1 MNPHSLA
8 LSASNAVAAMPP
20 CCEVAIMRAVLAL
33 LHGFDEVEAKVQR
46 KGRVNSAR
54 ET

>member
-33 LHGFDEVEAKVQR
+33 HGFDEVEAEKAEGEGELSQ
-46 KGRVNSAR
+46 R